1 MASLIVTN
9 NTECDQSLKIHKW
22 LYDRWLFFYEL
33 IICDTPRVVILRFDD
48 HHVIFIWQV
57 RGRHFIVIWRFDD
70 RHLIAFDNLMTVTS
84 SSFDDFMTV
93 SSSSFDD
100 FMTVKPGRRAWKFKP
115 YFTYM
120 DMKNM
125 RQDIHPMVL
134 HHSGYGNSNTLYMDY
149 SPIFIGQRIW
159 TSRLLRVSV
168 ENMAIPN
175 CACADSI
182 SDNFR
187 LVRLQLWTKTAHMPV
202 LYLTMQ

>member
-1 MASLIVTN
+1 MTLRESSFYGLMTITSSAFDRFVTVTSSL
-9 NTECDQSLKIHKW
+9 
-22 LYDRWLFFYEL
+22 
-33 IICDTPRVVILRFDD
+33 FDD
-48 HHVIFIWQV
+48 LMTVT
-57 RGRHFIVIWRFDD
+57 
-70 RHLIAFDNLMTVTS
+70 LLSFDNLMTVTS

-100 FMTVKPGRRAWKFKP
+100 FMTVKPRRRARKFKP

-149 SPIFIGQRIW
+149 SPISIGQRIQ
-159 TSRLLRVSV
+159 TSRLLCVSV
-168 ENMAIPN
+168 ETMAIPN
-175 CACADSI
+175 YACADSN
-182 SDNFR
+182 SDNFK
-187 LVRLQLWTKTAHMPV
+187 LVRLQLWTKIAHVPV